1 MSYDRHIDTKFRV
14 MELQLENKWQAEF
27 EKETKKMREDYKK
40 LKNSLE
46 NETINIVKKKF
57 AWGSTL
63 LGVVLAISIWIGLS
77 EWKEMIA
84 SIPDTAK
91 KAATEVVH
99 SNAAQNTIDNI
110 KKLGV
115 QAENNAFKTSLALE
129 RIKNNI
135 EKVVGEFKNNTE
147 FQNTVADIIKK
158 DDKFESR
165 VADII
170 KKDDKF
176 ASKIAGEIKADDKFE
191 AGVADRIKKDDK
203 FEAGVAGRI
212 KKDDKFEAGVAGR
225 IKADPN
231 FYSKLEKKI
240 QADNKTEPLLEKS
253 AKRKTVQQKKTKN
266 NKK

>member
-212 KKDDKFEAGVAGR
+212 K
-225 IKADPN
+225 ADPN